1 MMTVE
6 QFHLLMFHSMHIAII
21 FSAERSNLRYIRQ
34 PCFVLNKHLSSLRR
48 ISGRVFSK
56 RNRCGVFSAK
66 WSKVNFLI
74 TLSNTFNM
82 AECFT
87 GPAPPTI
94 IF

>member
-34 PCFVLNKHLSSLRR
+34 PCFVLNKHM
-48 ISGRVFSK
+48 SGRVFSR
-56 RNRCGVFSAK
+56 RNRCGFFSAK